1 MAARH
6 PTRRLHLLL
15 QLAEAVDALIHEA
28 VHNTGEE
35 GGSPGMSGEPDGNG
49 AEAQS
54 STPRAAAPS
63 NGTEA
68 PPQSSTPHAAAPSNG
83 TVAPPQS
90 GAPEEATAGPSSGPE
105 PKKTDPEAAE
115 VAESAEPNEE
125 SPVAGHR
132 PLKRQRTTADDP
144 PSQGST
150 GSTQPWG

>member
-1 MAARH
+1 MAAQR
-6 PTRRLHLLL
+6 PSARRLRLLL
-15 QLAEAVDALIHEA
+15 QLAEALDALISEA
-28 VHNTGEE
+28 VHNIGEE
-35 GGSPGMSGEPDGNG
+35 GGS
-49 AEAQS
+49 QS
-54 STPRAAAPS
+54 PS
-63 NGTEA
+63 NGTE
-68 PPQSSTPHAAAPSNG
+68 
-83 TVAPPQS
+83 APPQS

>member
-1 MAARH
+1 MD
-6 PTRRLHLLL
+6 
-15 QLAEAVDALIHEA
+15 ELIYE
-28 VHNTGEE
+28 VVQRTEEE

-63 NGTEA
+63 NGTE
-68 PPQSSTPHAAAPSNG
+68 
-83 TVAPPQS
+83 APPQS

>member
-68 PPQSSTPHAAAPSNG
+68 PPQS
-83 TVAPPQS
+83 

-125 SPVAGHR
+125 SPAAGHR

>member
-1 MAARH
+1 MSVRH
-6 PTRRLHLLL
+6 PNRRGPNLQDHYLLL
-15 QLAEAVDALIHEA
+15 YELAEAVTGLIYEA
-28 VHNTGEE
+28 VQNIGEE

-68 PPQSSTPHAAAPSNG
+68 PPQS
-83 TVAPPQS
+83 

-115 VAESAEPNEE
+115 VAESAQPVTEGQCEE

>member
-1 MAARH
+1 MSVRH
-6 PTRRLHLLL
+6 PNRRGPNRDLHLLL
-15 QLAEAVDALIHEA
+15 QLAEAVDALIYEA

-63 NGTEA
+63 NGTE
-68 PPQSSTPHAAAPSNG
+68 
-83 TVAPPQS
+83 APPQS

>member
-1 MAARH
+1 MAARR
-6 PTRRLHLLL
+6 PSTRRLRLLL

-68 PPQSSTPHAAAPSNG
+68 PPQS
-83 TVAPPQS
+83 

-115 VAESAEPNEE
+115 VAESAQPVTQWEGQWEE

-144 PSQGST
+144 PSQGSD